1 MKLSNTVIAK
11 NSVNILVVV
20 GLMQSITGL
29 RLYKDSDQGSGDYS
43 DELSVNSFSRPTASS
58 GKSNLQSNINEFIEL
73 MPTLEVKAKITEY
86 YKNDAD
92 VQHIFNYA
100 NGKEFWSMKKSLCD
114 VREVKELEAFFT
126 KIGINIKESLH
137 KFDDLLGISKMKQSP
152 HLNRSTNTSNAS
164 MILIF
169 KPNKEKTN
177 KKAT

>member
-1 MKLSNTVIAK
+1 MKLSRTVIFK
-11 NSVNILVVV
+11 NSVSIVVLV
-20 GLMQSITGL
+20 GLLQSTTGL

-58 GKSNLQSNINEFIEL
+58 GGKSTLQLNINEFIEL
-73 MPTLEVKAKITEY
+73 MPTLEVKAKIAEY

-126 KIGINIKESLH
+126 KIGINIKETLH

-152 HLNRSTNTSNAS
+152 QLSRGTNTSNAS
-164 MILIF
+164 TNQILTQ
-169 KPNKEKTN
+169 NN
-177 KKAT
+177 R